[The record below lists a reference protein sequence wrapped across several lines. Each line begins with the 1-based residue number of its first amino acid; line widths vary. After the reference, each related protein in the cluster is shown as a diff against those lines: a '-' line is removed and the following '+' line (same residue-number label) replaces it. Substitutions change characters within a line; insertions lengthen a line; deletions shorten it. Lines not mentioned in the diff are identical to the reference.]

1 MAKKHHDKLLEAIE
15 SSDKHLKA
23 IEATRDMALIT
34 KELTEKVKKAQEKW
48 PLKNFSKDILNQL
61 QPKAFDPNR
70 HDDDQKKEIIDFFN
84 KLKDTKGN
92 LKKILKNHIEHRP
105 DDDQKKEMIEF
116 FDLIVDQEPRI
127 LKNIKNVLD
136 LPLIDEKSKENIEYF
151 NLFLQQYNFR
161 LHILINH
168 YKDYSKDLYENKK
181 TMTQIEKLN
190 NLIKKVLKEE
200 LEEVD
205 KMVVQKNDPKKA
217 PKMKAAQAAGVTVVE
232 DDPTDPSSDK
242 LKLPETEMDST
253 ETPLSHDLAGKIA
266 EVIDGLKAITESPKD
281 KKHGKYA
288 EKVMKHIGAA
298 QAALEALTGHESI
311 LEEKDAAQA
320 EKDAEGHLKGIRK
333 HMSKVIKDKDTL
345 DRIMNKMPVG
355 KAMELK
361 KAAGGELDEEK
372 VAKAMLK
379 YVIKEGL
386 VK

>member
-1 MAKKHHDKLLEAIE
+1 
-15 SSDKHLKA
+15 
-23 IEATRDMALIT
+23 
-34 KELTEKVKKAQEKW
+34 
-48 PLKNFSKDILNQL
+48 
-61 QPKAFDPNR
+61 
-70 HDDDQKKEIIDFFN
+70 
-84 KLKDTKGN
+84 
-92 LKKILKNHIEHRP
+92 
-105 DDDQKKEMIEF
+105 
-116 FDLIVDQEPRI
+116 
-127 LKNIKNVLD
+127 
-136 LPLIDEKSKENIEYF
+136 
-151 NLFLQQYNFR
+151 
-161 LHILINH
+161 
-168 YKDYSKDLYENKK
+168 
-181 TMTQIEKLN
+181 MTQIEKLN

-200 LEEVD
+200 VD
-205 KMVVQKNDPKKA
+205 EYKKFVTSDGTKKTLTPDQKKEMEKA
-217 PKMKAAQAAGVTVVE
+217 KAGETIDISKVGGTQEGSE
-232 DDPTDPSSDK
+232 DEIAS
-242 LKLPETEMDST
+242 DST

-281 KKHGKYA
+281 KKHAKYA

>member
-1 MAKKHHDKLLEAIE
+1 
-15 SSDKHLKA
+15 
-23 IEATRDMALIT
+23 
-34 KELTEKVKKAQEKW
+34 
-48 PLKNFSKDILNQL
+48 
-61 QPKAFDPNR
+61 
-70 HDDDQKKEIIDFFN
+70 
-84 KLKDTKGN
+84 
-92 LKKILKNHIEHRP
+92 
-105 DDDQKKEMIEF
+105 
-116 FDLIVDQEPRI
+116 
-127 LKNIKNVLD
+127 
-136 LPLIDEKSKENIEYF
+136 
-151 NLFLQQYNFR
+151 
-161 LHILINH
+161 
-168 YKDYSKDLYENKK
+168 
-181 TMTQIEKLN
+181 MTQIEKLN

-205 KMVVQKNDPKKA
+205 KMVVQKNDPKKG
-217 PKMKAAQAAGVTVVE
+217 KKIQAAQAAGVTVVE
-232 DDPTDPSSDK
+232 DDPTDSSSER
-242 LKLPETEMDST
+242 LKLETEMDST

-281 KKHGKYA
+281 KKHAKYA
-288 EKVMKHIGAA
+288 EKVMKHVGAA

-333 HMSKVIKDKDTL
+333 HMSKVIKDKETL

>member
-1 MAKKHHDKLLEAIE
+1 
-15 SSDKHLKA
+15 
-23 IEATRDMALIT
+23 
-34 KELTEKVKKAQEKW
+34 
-48 PLKNFSKDILNQL
+48 
-61 QPKAFDPNR
+61 
-70 HDDDQKKEIIDFFN
+70 
-84 KLKDTKGN
+84 
-92 LKKILKNHIEHRP
+92 
-105 DDDQKKEMIEF
+105 
-116 FDLIVDQEPRI
+116 
-127 LKNIKNVLD
+127 
-136 LPLIDEKSKENIEYF
+136 
-151 NLFLQQYNFR
+151 
-161 LHILINH
+161 
-168 YKDYSKDLYENKK
+168 
-181 TMTQIEKLN
+181 MTQIEKLN

-205 KMVVQKNDPKKA
+205 KMVVQKTDPKKGM
-217 PKMKAAQAAGVTVVE
+217 KKKAAQPAGVTVVD
-232 DDPTDPSSDK
+232 DDPTDSSSGR
-242 LKLPETEMDST
+242 LKLETEMDST

-281 KKHGKYA
+281 KKHAKYA

-333 HMSKVIKDKDTL
+333 HMSKVIKDKETL

>member
-1 MAKKHHDKLLEAIE
+1 
-15 SSDKHLKA
+15 
-23 IEATRDMALIT
+23 
-34 KELTEKVKKAQEKW
+34 
-48 PLKNFSKDILNQL
+48 
-61 QPKAFDPNR
+61 
-70 HDDDQKKEIIDFFN
+70 
-84 KLKDTKGN
+84 
-92 LKKILKNHIEHRP
+92 
-105 DDDQKKEMIEF
+105 MI
-116 FDLIVDQEPRI
+116 
-127 LKNIKNVLD
+127 
-136 LPLIDEKSKENIEYF
+136 
-151 NLFLQQYNFR
+151 
-161 LHILINH
+161 
-168 YKDYSKDLYENKK
+168 
-181 TMTQIEKLN
+181 
-190 NLIKKVLKEE
+190 
-200 LEEVD
+200 
-205 KMVVQKNDPKKA
+205 VQKNDPMKGKKI
-217 PKMKAAQAAGVTVVE
+217 KAAQTAGVTVVE
-232 DDPTDPSSDK
+232 DDPTDSSSER
-242 LKLPETEMDST
+242 LKLETEMDST

-281 KKHGKYA
+281 KKHAKYA

-333 HMSKVIKDKDTL
+333 HMSKVIKDKETL

>member
-1 MAKKHHDKLLEAIE
+1 
-15 SSDKHLKA
+15 
-23 IEATRDMALIT
+23 
-34 KELTEKVKKAQEKW
+34 
-48 PLKNFSKDILNQL
+48 
-61 QPKAFDPNR
+61 
-70 HDDDQKKEIIDFFN
+70 
-84 KLKDTKGN
+84 
-92 LKKILKNHIEHRP
+92 
-105 DDDQKKEMIEF
+105 
-116 FDLIVDQEPRI
+116 
-127 LKNIKNVLD
+127 
-136 LPLIDEKSKENIEYF
+136 
-151 NLFLQQYNFR
+151 
-161 LHILINH
+161 
-168 YKDYSKDLYENKK
+168 
-181 TMTQIEKLN
+181 MTQIEKLN

-205 KMVVQKNDPKKA
+205 KMVVQKNDPKKGM
-217 PKMKAAQAAGVTVVE
+217 KIKAAQTAGVTVVD
-232 DDPTDPSSDK
+232 DDPTDSSSER
-242 LKLPETEMDST
+242 LKLETEMDST

-281 KKHGKYA
+281 KKHAKYA

-333 HMSKVIKDKDTL
+333 HMSKVIKDKETL

>member
-1 MAKKHHDKLLEAIE
+1 
-15 SSDKHLKA
+15 
-23 IEATRDMALIT
+23 
-34 KELTEKVKKAQEKW
+34 
-48 PLKNFSKDILNQL
+48 
-61 QPKAFDPNR
+61 
-70 HDDDQKKEIIDFFN
+70 
-84 KLKDTKGN
+84 
-92 LKKILKNHIEHRP
+92 
-105 DDDQKKEMIEF
+105 
-116 FDLIVDQEPRI
+116 
-127 LKNIKNVLD
+127 
-136 LPLIDEKSKENIEYF
+136 
-151 NLFLQQYNFR
+151 
-161 LHILINH
+161 
-168 YKDYSKDLYENKK
+168 
-181 TMTQIEKLN
+181 MTQIEKLN

-200 LEEVD
+200 VD
-205 KMVVQKNDPKKA
+205 EYKKFVTSDGTKKTLTPDQKKEMEKA
-217 PKMKAAQAAGVTVVE
+217 KAGETIDISKVGGTQEGSE
-232 DDPTDPSSDK
+232 DEIAS
-242 LKLPETEMDST
+242 DST

-281 KKHGKYA
+281 KKHAKYA
-288 EKVMKHIGAA
+288 EKVMKHVGAA

-333 HMSKVIKDKDTL
+333 HMSKVIKDKETL

>member
-1 MAKKHHDKLLEAIE
+1 
-15 SSDKHLKA
+15 
-23 IEATRDMALIT
+23 
-34 KELTEKVKKAQEKW
+34 
-48 PLKNFSKDILNQL
+48 
-61 QPKAFDPNR
+61 
-70 HDDDQKKEIIDFFN
+70 
-84 KLKDTKGN
+84 
-92 LKKILKNHIEHRP
+92 
-105 DDDQKKEMIEF
+105 
-116 FDLIVDQEPRI
+116 
-127 LKNIKNVLD
+127 
-136 LPLIDEKSKENIEYF
+136 
-151 NLFLQQYNFR
+151 
-161 LHILINH
+161 
-168 YKDYSKDLYENKK
+168 
-181 TMTQIEKLN
+181 MTQIEKLN

-205 KMVVQKNDPKKA
+205 KMVVQKNDPKKGM
-217 PKMKAAQAAGVTVVE
+217 KIKAAQTAGVTVVE
-232 DDPTDPSSDK
+232 DDPTDSSSDK

-281 KKHGKYA
+281 KKHAKYA
-288 EKVMKHIGAA
+288 EKVMKHVGAA

-333 HMSKVIKDKDTL
+333 HMSKVIKDKETL

>member
-1 MAKKHHDKLLEAIE
+1 
-15 SSDKHLKA
+15 
-23 IEATRDMALIT
+23 
-34 KELTEKVKKAQEKW
+34 
-48 PLKNFSKDILNQL
+48 
-61 QPKAFDPNR
+61 
-70 HDDDQKKEIIDFFN
+70 
-84 KLKDTKGN
+84 
-92 LKKILKNHIEHRP
+92 
-105 DDDQKKEMIEF
+105 
-116 FDLIVDQEPRI
+116 
-127 LKNIKNVLD
+127 
-136 LPLIDEKSKENIEYF
+136 
-151 NLFLQQYNFR
+151 
-161 LHILINH
+161 
-168 YKDYSKDLYENKK
+168 
-181 TMTQIEKLN
+181 MTQIEKLN

-217 PKMKAAQAAGVTVVE
+217 PKIKAAQAAGVTVVE
-232 DDPTDPSSDK
+232 DDPTDSSSEK

-281 KKHGKYA
+281 KKHAKYA
-288 EKVMKHIGAA
+288 EKVMKHVGAA

-333 HMSKVIKDKDTL
+333 HMSKVIKDKETL

>member
-1 MAKKHHDKLLEAIE
+1 
-15 SSDKHLKA
+15 
-23 IEATRDMALIT
+23 
-34 KELTEKVKKAQEKW
+34 
-48 PLKNFSKDILNQL
+48 
-61 QPKAFDPNR
+61 
-70 HDDDQKKEIIDFFN
+70 
-84 KLKDTKGN
+84 
-92 LKKILKNHIEHRP
+92 
-105 DDDQKKEMIEF
+105 
-116 FDLIVDQEPRI
+116 
-127 LKNIKNVLD
+127 
-136 LPLIDEKSKENIEYF
+136 
-151 NLFLQQYNFR
+151 
-161 LHILINH
+161 
-168 YKDYSKDLYENKK
+168 
-181 TMTQIEKLN
+181 MTQIEKLN

-205 KMVVQKNDPKKA
+205 KMVVQKNDPKKGM
-217 PKMKAAQAAGVTVVE
+217 KIKAAQAAGVTVVE
-232 DDPTDPSSDK
+232 DDPTDSSSDK

-281 KKHGKYA
+281 KKHAKYA

-333 HMSKVIKDKDTL
+333 HMSKVIKDKETL

>member
-15 SSDKHLKA
+15 SSDKHIKA

-48 PLKNFSKDILNQL
+48 PLKKFSKDILNQL
-61 QPKAFDPNR
+61 TPKGFNTKGFNYS
-70 HDDDQKKEIIDFFN
+70 DQKKTIPFFN
-84 KLKDTKGN
+84 ELENTKGN
-92 LKKILKNHIEHRP
+92 LKKILKIHIEHRP

-136 LPLIDEKSKENIEYF
+136 LPLIDKKSKENIEYF
-151 NLFLQQYNFR
+151 NLFLDAYNFR
-161 LHILINH
+161 LQILLNH

-205 KMVVQKNDPKKA
+205 KMVVQKNDPKKGM
-217 PKMKAAQAAGVTVVE
+217 KIKAAQTAGVTVVE
-232 DDPTDPSSDK
+232 DDPTDSSSEK
-242 LKLPETEMDST
+242 LKLETEMDST

-281 KKHGKYA
+281 KKHAKYA

-333 HMSKVIKDKDTL
+333 HMSKVIKDKETL

>member
-1 MAKKHHDKLLEAIE
+1 
-15 SSDKHLKA
+15 
-23 IEATRDMALIT
+23 
-34 KELTEKVKKAQEKW
+34 
-48 PLKNFSKDILNQL
+48 
-61 QPKAFDPNR
+61 
-70 HDDDQKKEIIDFFN
+70 
-84 KLKDTKGN
+84 
-92 LKKILKNHIEHRP
+92 
-105 DDDQKKEMIEF
+105 
-116 FDLIVDQEPRI
+116 
-127 LKNIKNVLD
+127 
-136 LPLIDEKSKENIEYF
+136 
-151 NLFLQQYNFR
+151 
-161 LHILINH
+161 
-168 YKDYSKDLYENKK
+168 
-181 TMTQIEKLN
+181 MTQIEKLN

-205 KMVVQKNDPKKA
+205 KMVVQKNDPKKG
-217 PKMKAAQAAGVTVVE
+217 KKIQAAQAAGVTVVE

-281 KKHGKYA
+281 KKHAKYA

-333 HMSKVIKDKDTL
+333 HMSKVIKDKETL

>member
-1 MAKKHHDKLLEAIE
+1 
-15 SSDKHLKA
+15 
-23 IEATRDMALIT
+23 
-34 KELTEKVKKAQEKW
+34 
-48 PLKNFSKDILNQL
+48 
-61 QPKAFDPNR
+61 
-70 HDDDQKKEIIDFFN
+70 
-84 KLKDTKGN
+84 
-92 LKKILKNHIEHRP
+92 
-105 DDDQKKEMIEF
+105 
-116 FDLIVDQEPRI
+116 
-127 LKNIKNVLD
+127 
-136 LPLIDEKSKENIEYF
+136 
-151 NLFLQQYNFR
+151 
-161 LHILINH
+161 
-168 YKDYSKDLYENKK
+168 
-181 TMTQIEKLN
+181 MTQIEKLN

-217 PKMKAAQAAGVTVVE
+217 PKIKAAQAAGVTVVE
-232 DDPTDPSSDK
+232 DDPTDSSSEK

-281 KKHGKYA
+281 KKHAKYA

-333 HMSKVIKDKDTL
+333 HMSKVIKDKETL

>member
-1 MAKKHHDKLLEAIE
+1 MIEILGAIDDWQIRKFQDGAK
-15 SSDKHLKA
+15 
-23 IEATRDMALIT
+23 MT
-34 KELTEKVKKAQEKW
+34 KEEMKKAKAGETIDISKVGGTQEG
-48 PLKNFSKDILNQL
+48 SED
-61 QPKAFDPNR
+61 
-70 HDDDQKKEIIDFFN
+70 EIA
-84 KLKDTKGN
+84 
-92 LKKILKNHIEHRP
+92 
-105 DDDQKKEMIEF
+105 
-116 FDLIVDQEPRI
+116 
-127 LKNIKNVLD
+127 
-136 LPLIDEKSKENIEYF
+136 S
-151 NLFLQQYNFR
+151 
-161 LHILINH
+161 
-168 YKDYSKDLYENKK
+168 
-181 TMTQIEKLN
+181 
-190 NLIKKVLKEE
+190 
-200 LEEVD
+200 
-205 KMVVQKNDPKKA
+205 
-217 PKMKAAQAAGVTVVE
+217 
-232 DDPTDPSSDK
+232 
-242 LKLPETEMDST
+242 DST

-281 KKHGKYA
+281 KKHAKYA

-333 HMSKVIKDKDTL
+333 HMSKVIKDKETL

>member
-1 MAKKHHDKLLEAIE
+1 
-15 SSDKHLKA
+15 
-23 IEATRDMALIT
+23 
-34 KELTEKVKKAQEKW
+34 
-48 PLKNFSKDILNQL
+48 
-61 QPKAFDPNR
+61 
-70 HDDDQKKEIIDFFN
+70 
-84 KLKDTKGN
+84 
-92 LKKILKNHIEHRP
+92 
-105 DDDQKKEMIEF
+105 
-116 FDLIVDQEPRI
+116 
-127 LKNIKNVLD
+127 
-136 LPLIDEKSKENIEYF
+136 
-151 NLFLQQYNFR
+151 
-161 LHILINH
+161 
-168 YKDYSKDLYENKK
+168 
-181 TMTQIEKLN
+181 MTQIEKLN

-205 KMVVQKNDPKKA
+205 KMVVQKNDPKKGM
-217 PKMKAAQAAGVTVVE
+217 KIKAAQTAGVTVVE
-232 DDPTDPSSDK
+232 DDPTDSSSDK

-281 KKHGKYA
+281 KKHAKYA

-333 HMSKVIKDKDTL
+333 HMSKVIKDKETL

>member
-1 MAKKHHDKLLEAIE
+1 
-15 SSDKHLKA
+15 
-23 IEATRDMALIT
+23 
-34 KELTEKVKKAQEKW
+34 
-48 PLKNFSKDILNQL
+48 
-61 QPKAFDPNR
+61 
-70 HDDDQKKEIIDFFN
+70 
-84 KLKDTKGN
+84 
-92 LKKILKNHIEHRP
+92 
-105 DDDQKKEMIEF
+105 
-116 FDLIVDQEPRI
+116 
-127 LKNIKNVLD
+127 
-136 LPLIDEKSKENIEYF
+136 
-151 NLFLQQYNFR
+151 
-161 LHILINH
+161 
-168 YKDYSKDLYENKK
+168 
-181 TMTQIEKLN
+181 MTQIEKLN

-205 KMVVQKNDPKKA
+205 KMVVQKNDPKKGM
-217 PKMKAAQAAGVTVVE
+217 KIKAAQTAGVTVVE
-232 DDPTDPSSDK
+232 DDPTDSSSDK

-281 KKHGKYA
+281 KKHAKYA

>member
-1 MAKKHHDKLLEAIE
+1 
-15 SSDKHLKA
+15 
-23 IEATRDMALIT
+23 
-34 KELTEKVKKAQEKW
+34 
-48 PLKNFSKDILNQL
+48 
-61 QPKAFDPNR
+61 
-70 HDDDQKKEIIDFFN
+70 
-84 KLKDTKGN
+84 
-92 LKKILKNHIEHRP
+92 
-105 DDDQKKEMIEF
+105 
-116 FDLIVDQEPRI
+116 
-127 LKNIKNVLD
+127 
-136 LPLIDEKSKENIEYF
+136 
-151 NLFLQQYNFR
+151 
-161 LHILINH
+161 
-168 YKDYSKDLYENKK
+168 
-181 TMTQIEKLN
+181 MTQIEKLN

-200 LEEVD
+200 VDEYKKFVTPDGTKKTLTPAQKEE
-205 KMVVQKNDPKKA
+205 MQKAKA
-217 PKMKAAQAAGVTVVE
+217 GETIDITKVGGPQEGSE
-232 DDPTDPSSDK
+232 DEIAS
-242 LKLPETEMDST
+242 DST

>member
-1 MAKKHHDKLLEAIE
+1 
-15 SSDKHLKA
+15 
-23 IEATRDMALIT
+23 
-34 KELTEKVKKAQEKW
+34 
-48 PLKNFSKDILNQL
+48 
-61 QPKAFDPNR
+61 
-70 HDDDQKKEIIDFFN
+70 
-84 KLKDTKGN
+84 
-92 LKKILKNHIEHRP
+92 
-105 DDDQKKEMIEF
+105 
-116 FDLIVDQEPRI
+116 
-127 LKNIKNVLD
+127 
-136 LPLIDEKSKENIEYF
+136 
-151 NLFLQQYNFR
+151 
-161 LHILINH
+161 
-168 YKDYSKDLYENKK
+168 
-181 TMTQIEKLN
+181 MTQIEKLN

-200 LEEVD
+200 LDEYKKFVTPDGTNKTLTPAQKEE
-205 KMVVQKNDPKKA
+205 MKKA
-217 PKMKAAQAAGVTVVE
+217 KAGETMDISKVGGPQEGSE
-232 DDPTDPSSDK
+232 DEIAS
-242 LKLPETEMDST
+242 DST

-281 KKHGKYA
+281 KKHAKYA

>member
-1 MAKKHHDKLLEAIE
+1 
-15 SSDKHLKA
+15 
-23 IEATRDMALIT
+23 
-34 KELTEKVKKAQEKW
+34 
-48 PLKNFSKDILNQL
+48 
-61 QPKAFDPNR
+61 
-70 HDDDQKKEIIDFFN
+70 
-84 KLKDTKGN
+84 
-92 LKKILKNHIEHRP
+92 
-105 DDDQKKEMIEF
+105 
-116 FDLIVDQEPRI
+116 
-127 LKNIKNVLD
+127 
-136 LPLIDEKSKENIEYF
+136 
-151 NLFLQQYNFR
+151 
-161 LHILINH
+161 
-168 YKDYSKDLYENKK
+168 
-181 TMTQIEKLN
+181 MTQIEKLN

-200 LEEVD
+200 VD
-205 KMVVQKNDPKKA
+205 EYKKF
-217 PKMKAAQAAGVTVVE
+217 VTVDGTNKTLTPEQKKEMQKAKAGETIDITKVGGPQEGSE
-232 DDPTDPSSDK
+232 DEIAS
-242 LKLPETEMDST
+242 DST

>member
-1 MAKKHHDKLLEAIE
+1 
-15 SSDKHLKA
+15 
-23 IEATRDMALIT
+23 
-34 KELTEKVKKAQEKW
+34 
-48 PLKNFSKDILNQL
+48 
-61 QPKAFDPNR
+61 
-70 HDDDQKKEIIDFFN
+70 
-84 KLKDTKGN
+84 
-92 LKKILKNHIEHRP
+92 
-105 DDDQKKEMIEF
+105 
-116 FDLIVDQEPRI
+116 
-127 LKNIKNVLD
+127 
-136 LPLIDEKSKENIEYF
+136 
-151 NLFLQQYNFR
+151 
-161 LHILINH
+161 
-168 YKDYSKDLYENKK
+168 
-181 TMTQIEKLN
+181 MTQIEKLN

-205 KMVVQKNDPKKA
+205 KMVVQKNDPKKGM
-217 PKMKAAQAAGVTVVE
+217 KIKAAQTAGVTVVE
-232 DDPTDPSSDK
+232 DDPTDSSSER
-242 LKLPETEMDST
+242 LKLETEMDST

-281 KKHGKYA
+281 KKHAKYA

-333 HMSKVIKDKDTL
+333 HMSKVIKDKETL